1 MPSKARALH
10 YVFRVGSIK
19 ASYEFYGKL
28 LGMKVLRYEEFE
40 GGCLATC
47 NGPYGGNWSKTMI
60 GYGDEDENF
69 VMELTYNYGISS
81 YELGNDY
88 RAIHVQSDV
97 ALENVK
103 SCSKAQKIQDG
114 SYVVNDPDGHPFHV
128 SGSEGSASRIT
139 KVSLNV
145 KDIHE
150 SKEFWH
156 TLCELPLVSETKEQ
170 ITLSFGKNQ
179 AQLELNSLNG
189 FELHRG
195 TAFGRIAFA
204 TPAAEQPDLQAKVQA
219 ANPHFIQTPL
229 VMLDTPGK
237 RTVRVV
243 ILRDPND
250 HEVCFV
256 EDEGYTELSHTD
268 PHAENA
274 LNEALIIKH

>member
-47 NGPYGGNWSKTMI
+47 NGPYGGDWSKTMI
-60 GYGDEDENF
+60 GYGDEDDQF
-69 VMELTYNYGISS
+69 VMELTYNYGICS

-88 RAIHVQSDV
+88 RAIHVESDE

-103 SCSKAQKIQDG
+103 SSSKAQKLEDG
-114 SYVVNDPDGHPFHV
+114 SYLINDPDGHPFHV
-128 SGSEGSASRIT
+128 SGGAASRIT

-145 KDIHE
+145 KDIPA
-150 SKEFWH
+150 SKEFWN
-156 TLCELPLVSETKEQ
+156 TLCEMPLVSETKDQ
-170 ITLSFGKNQ
+170 VTFSFGKNQ
-179 AQLELNSLNG
+179 VQLELNALNG
-189 FELHRG
+189 AELRRG

-204 TPAAEQPDLQAKVQA
+204 TPAAEQPGLQAKVQVV
-219 ANPHFIQTPL
+219 NPHYIQTPL

-268 PHAENA
+268 PHAETA
-274 LNEALIIKH
+274 LREAISKH